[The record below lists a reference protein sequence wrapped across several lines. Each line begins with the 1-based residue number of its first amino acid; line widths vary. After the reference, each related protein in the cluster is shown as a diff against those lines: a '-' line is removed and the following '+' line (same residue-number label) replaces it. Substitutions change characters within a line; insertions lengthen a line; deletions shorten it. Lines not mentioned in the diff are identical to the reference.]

1 MCKLK
6 KKIKHHR
13 QTLAQTVGRLGLPG
27 IGVLGLT
34 TLIETVA
41 TQGHPKIFNLILSIW
56 GTLIILAVIFENKHF
71 IKGFKA
77 WHNRKR
83 KIQKMIKD
91 KNNKDKEKKC
101 TYCEQVYTECYC
113 GEKYF

>member
-13 QTLAQTVGRLGLPG
+13 QTLAQTLGRIGLPG

-34 TLIETVA
+34 LLIETVA
-41 TQGHPKIFNLILSIW
+41 TLGHPKIFKFILSIW
-56 GTLIILAVIFENKHF
+56 GTLIILAAIFENKYF
-71 IKGFKA
+71 NKGFKA

-83 KIQKMIKD
+83 KKMKIN